1 MRLTG
6 AQALIKSLEMQHVEV
21 IFGLPGGA
29 ILPVYD
35 PILDSSIRHVL
46 VRHEQGAGHM
56 AEGYAHVTG
65 RPGVAMVTSGP
76 GATNIVTPLS
86 DAMMDSIPIV
96 VITGQV
102 ATTAIGTDAFQECPI
117 TAVTMDITK
126 HNWLVT
132 DAQDLP
138 RVVAEAFHVAT
149 TGRPGPVLVDVPKD
163 VSNAPMEWYWPA
175 GIDELDLP
183 GYKPQTEGDP
193 ALVKSAA
200 ELILAARRPVIYAG
214 GGILK
219 ARASEVL
226 RELAER
232 TGIPVV
238 TTLMGRGAFPD
249 RHPLCLGMPGMHG
262 NFTAVTAMQH
272 ADLLIALGS
281 RFDDRV
287 TGKISAFAPGAKV
300 IHVDIDPAELGKV
313 RRPDVGIAGDS
324 RVVIEEMLRALESL
338 GLGSSSGTPVS
349 ERGPAGG
356 DAASGDGAGGGA
368 VVAGAPV
375 RATGPVAAGSLAAR
389 RPDLGPWI
397 AQLRAWQEDF
407 PLAYDQEEGGAL
419 KPQLVV
425 ETLRDSTPD
434 DTIVV
439 AGVGQHQMWA
449 SQYWKF
455 DNPNT
460 WVNSGGAG
468 TMGFAVPAAIGAK
481 VGRPDKMVWAIDGDG
496 CFQMTAQELV
506 TASAERIPIKVA
518 ILNNAY
524 LGMVRQWQE
533 LFYAERYSEVYL
545 SPDLPDYVKW
555 AESMGCVGLRVESAE
570 EVAPAIEKANG
581 IDDRPVVID
590 FRTDAFEKVYPM
602 VPAGA
607 SNDEII
613 VGPSGGE
620 GGR

>member
-76 GATNIVTPLS
+76 GATNIVTPLA

-117 TAVTMDITK
+117 TDVTMDITK

-132 DAQDLP
+132 DARDLP

-175 GIDELDLP
+175 SIDELDLP
-183 GYKPQTEGDP
+183 GYKPRTEGDA
-193 ALVKSAA
+193 ALIRDAA
-200 ELILAARRPVIYAG
+200 ELILAAQRPVIYAG

-219 ARASEVL
+219 AHAADAL

-238 TTLMGRGAFPD
+238 TTLMARGAFPD

-262 NFTAVTAMQH
+262 NYTAVTALQR

-287 TGKISAFAPGAKV
+287 TGKISAFAPEAKV
-300 IHVDIDPAELGKV
+300 IHVDIDAAELGKV
-313 RRPDVGIAGDS
+313 RQADVAVAGDCRS
-324 RVVIEEMLRALESL
+324 VITELLRALDSL
-338 GLGSSSGTPVS
+338 GLESSPVGDSSGTVPAPVV
-349 ERGPAGG
+349 GG
-356 DAASGDGAGGGA
+356 
-368 VVAGAPV
+368 VAV
-375 RATGPVAAGSLAAR
+375 RATGVVAAGSRAAG
-389 RPDLGPWI
+389 RPDLAPWM
-397 AQLRAWQEDF
+397 AQVRAWQEEF
-407 PLAYDQEEGGAL
+407 PLAYAQEEGGAL
-419 KPQLVV
+419 KPQFVV
-425 ETLRDSTPD
+425 ETLRDATPD

-468 TMGFAVPAAIGAK
+468 TMGFAVPAAVGAK

-533 LFYAERYSEVYL
+533 LFYEERYSEVYL

-555 AESMGCVGLRVESAE
+555 AEAMGCVGLKVESAE

-607 SNDEII
+607 SNDDII
-613 VGPSGGE
+613 VGPAAGE

>member
-1 MRLTG
+1 MQLTG
-6 AQALIKSLEMQHVEV
+6 AQALIKSLEMQGVEV
-21 IFGLPGGA
+21 VFGLPGGA

-35 PILDSSIRHVL
+35 PILDSSIRHIL
-46 VRHEQGAGHM
+46 VRHEQGAGHA

-76 GATNIVTPLS
+76 GATNIVTPLA
-86 DAMMDSIPIV
+86 DAAMDSIPLV
-96 VITGQV
+96 VVTGQV
-102 ATTAIGTDAFQECPI
+102 PTTAIGTDAFQECPI
-117 TAVTMDITK
+117 TGVTMDITK

-132 DAQDLP
+132 DAQDIP
-138 RVVAEAFHVAT
+138 RIVSEAFHVAT

-163 VSNAPMEWYWPA
+163 VSNAQMEWYWPTSL
-175 GIDELDLP
+175 DELDLP
-183 GYKPQTEGDP
+183 GYHPRTSGDP
-193 ALVKSAA
+193 ASVLAAA
-200 ELILAARRPVIYAG
+200 ELILRAERPVIYAG

-219 ARASEVL
+219 ARAAEVL

-238 TTLMGRGAFPD
+238 TTLMARGAFPD
-249 RHPLCLGMPGMHG
+249 SHPLCLGMPGMHG
-262 NFTAVTAMQH
+262 NYTAVTAMQH
-272 ADLLIALGS
+272 ADLLLALGS

-287 TGKISAFAPGAKV
+287 TGKVSTFAPDAKV
-300 IHVDIDPAELGKV
+300 VHVDIDPAELGKV
-313 RRPDVGIAGDS
+313 RRADVPIAGDC
-324 RVVIEEMLRALESL
+324 RLVIEEMLTALDAL
-338 GLGSSSGTPVS
+338 GLAPGGSAEKG
-349 ERGPAGG
+349 AM
-356 DAASGDGAGGGA
+356 AAK
-368 VVAGAPV
+368 
-375 RATGPVAAGSLAAR
+375 
-389 RPDLGPWI
+389 RPDLAPWM
-397 AQLRAWQEDF
+397 AQIRAWQERY
-407 PLAYDQEEGGAL
+407 PLTYHQEEGGAL
-419 KPQLVV
+419 KPQYVV
-425 ETLRDSTPD
+425 ETLRDATPD

-449 SQYWKF
+449 SQYWRF
-455 DNPNT
+455 DYPYT

-533 LFYAERYSEVYL
+533 LFYEERYSEVYL

-555 AESMGCVGLRVESAE
+555 AEAMGCVGLRVETAE
-570 EVAPAIEKANG
+570 EVAPAIDKANSV
-581 IDDRPVVID
+581 DDRPVVID

-607 SNDEII
+607 SNDDII
-613 VGPSGGE
+613 VGPSQGE